1 MGIPIISPIIS
12 QPLTVID
19 ELFAENGASSPQVE
33 GDWGVQA
40 HFERCLQDIGA
51 QQIPSLNT
59 ENLDAIPPNSL
70 IRFRGMIQDMYNP
83 EYYVGAYQAD
93 SECGVHWRTSK
104 FRDSVDDVQTSN
116 STIWQRK
123 LYLCVPIPGETA
135 WTHSEEPATV
145 PNGAPTSSNKRSR
158 EDSIGIAN
166 EASED
171 ADTKRQVC
179 GEERME
185 ACEHLQAARSHKPA
199 FPHAGELGNACILK
213 FYGAEGEEF
222 KLNDVVEVVGVLSK
236 TPGLASF
243 ESGDDFMCDD
253 DAQPPCSEVV
263 RVHVLLAT
271 MSPSFVRLAAPDVP
285 QAVLQEGLQAHAG
298 ALRQSLL
305 SSLTAALGGDA
316 LAGEYMLLHVLSR
329 VHTRAD
335 AVALGKMSL
344 NLSGCPPPAASP
356 APGNSSTAAFSPVTE
371 ALEQVLRSVLPRTS
385 KMPFT
390 VNYMN
395 TEQLV
400 PTKDYEA
407 NRLTIGRLQLAEG
420 THLVVDETALQ
431 TGKLEEAGVRN
442 MQSLQQ
448 VMTSQQLG
456 YDFKYYEVSMNTDIP
471 VAVLSTGKS
480 VLADAADIL
489 LPLRAVA
496 APGFLPLEDALLAQ
510 VRTYVAVARD
520 LPHNMSADM
529 AKVVEDD
536 LVAQRTAGANRTQE
550 DFHRWLN
557 LARSLCISFGE
568 TELTAHRWQHMKGME
583 STREERLRVC

>member
-51 QQIPSLNT
+51 QQ
-59 ENLDAIPPNSL
+59 
-70 IRFRGMIQDMYNP
+70 IQDMYNP

-171 ADTKRQVC
+171 ADTKRQ
-179 GEERME
+179 
-185 ACEHLQAARSHKPA
+185 
-199 FPHAGELGNACILK
+199 